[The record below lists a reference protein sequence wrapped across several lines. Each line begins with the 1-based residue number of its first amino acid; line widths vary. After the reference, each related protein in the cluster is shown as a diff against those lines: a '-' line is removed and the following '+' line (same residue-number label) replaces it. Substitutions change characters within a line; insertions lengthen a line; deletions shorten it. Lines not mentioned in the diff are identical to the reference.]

1 MQWVDWEEE
10 RKLGGIG
17 PEREAEKDPQLASC
31 VALCTNTV
39 SRGASRANGLIV
51 LGSFNWGAFI
61 LSFVSF
67 VNYRP
72 GVGGRRGPVAL
83 AVMILLV
90 VVWESSSDDLTQV
103 VTLVV
108 SLETLRQQ
116 WIVVGK
122 LSL

>member
-1 MQWVDWEEE
+1 M
-10 RKLGGIG
+10 
-17 PEREAEKDPQLASC
+17 
-31 VALCTNTV
+31 
-39 SRGASRANGLIV
+39 
-51 LGSFNWGAFI
+51 
-61 LSFVSF
+61 
-67 VNYRP
+67 
-72 GVGGRRGPVAL
+72 GGRWGPVAL
-83 AVMILLV
+83 AVMILFV

>member
-1 MQWVDWEEE
+1 M
-10 RKLGGIG
+10 
-17 PEREAEKDPQLASC
+17 
-31 VALCTNTV
+31 
-39 SRGASRANGLIV
+39 
-51 LGSFNWGAFI
+51 
-61 LSFVSF
+61 
-67 VNYRP
+67 NYRP
-72 GVGGRRGPVAL
+72 RVGGRWGPVAL
-83 AVMILLV
+83 AVMILFV